1 MKLGTEKLEPKDEL
15 FATLDVTAH
24 PAILPSQLGTYFID
38 TVGFISD
45 IPTELITSFS
55 ATLEDASLADLLI
68 HVRDVSHQDH
78 EAQNANVLKTLR
90 NLQMP
95 SELRKTMITVGNK
108 IDLIP
113 ESDCEL
119 VREDGMI
126 PISCSNGDNMEELIE
141 LIDQTL
147 IKSTNR
153 IEATFLVATGSDEYR
168 AIIKEFNIKDIEVD
182 EDDPNCAMIKTIA
195 LDYQVNKF
203 KDYLI

>member
-1 MKLGTEKLEPKDEL
+1 MFEHITDYHQPRLTPYGHQCKFCGGIYQHLHHVLDHFRRRHVFHWHCVAMPSQVHACPHCQL
-15 FATLDVTAH
+15 PFATWKLMDAH
-24 PAILPSQLGTYFID
+24 VMKEHNGSYGAYY
-38 TVGFISD
+38 
-45 IPTELITSFS
+45 
-55 ATLEDASLADLLI
+55 
-68 HVRDVSHQDH
+68 
-78 EAQNANVLKTLR
+78 
-90 NLQMP
+90 
-95 SELRKTMITVGNK
+95 
-108 IDLIP
+108 
-113 ESDCEL
+113 
-119 VREDGMI
+119 REPDYVAVDY
-126 PISCSNGDNMEELIE
+126 GDNMEELIE